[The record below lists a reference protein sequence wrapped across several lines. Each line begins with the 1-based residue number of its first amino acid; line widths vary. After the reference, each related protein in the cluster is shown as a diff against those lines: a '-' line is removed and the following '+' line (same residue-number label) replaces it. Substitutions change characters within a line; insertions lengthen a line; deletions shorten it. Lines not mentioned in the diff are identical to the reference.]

1 MLDNQLKKQAQL
13 RESILAFVAILVVAY
28 GAYSLLYAPRSAQNE
43 ELATQLQELQD
54 RRAGVEKLIDVLQK
68 KVDQRLNEASEETD
82 ANISHNPKLQML
94 QKSRNPEFKSV
105 SDFLNSITRDAT
117 KPTVTINS
125 LSYDALQAHDGYE
138 SAKFIIYVN
147 GHYADLIDFIK
158 LIENKAAL
166 ITLDKLNLLV
176 DNTDTT
182 KVSLEL
188 NGTFYQLRSDDV

>member
-13 RESILAFVAILVVAY
+13 RESILAFVAILVVCY
-28 GAYSLLYAPRSAQNE
+28 GAYSLLYSPRHAQNK
-43 ELATQLQELQD
+43 ELTAQLQELQD
-54 RRAGVEKLIDVLQK
+54 RQAGVEKLIAVLQK
-68 KVDQRLNEASEETD
+68 KVDQRLNEVSEEAGT
-82 ANISHNPKLQML
+82 NISSNPKLQML
-94 QKSRNPEFKSV
+94 QKSRNPEFKNV

-117 KPTVTINS
+117 KPTITINS
-125 LSYDALQAHDGYE
+125 LSYDALQSHDGYQ

-176 DNTDTT
+176 DGTDAT

-188 NGTFYQLRSDDV
+188 NGTYYQLRSDDV